1 MDPYSSPY
9 IIHNKNTHNPFP
21 QSLLST
27 REQMTFWV
35 YRDPIYNWAGLWV
48 IFFSI
53 SLDTNIFSRGSK
65 GQPRVYDK
73 AKDGKPGVCTLK

>member
-1 MDPYSSPY
+1 MAPYSSPY
-9 IIHNKNTHNPFP
+9 IIPNKNTHNPFP

-27 REQMTFWV
+27 KEQMTFWV

-53 SLDTNIFSRGSK
+53 SSVCLFFSG
-65 GQPRVYDK
+65 P
-73 AKDGKPGVCTLK
+73 